1 MTPLAPRRIRTVTKR
16 RILLVRARAAICMRM
31 PLALPAKA
39 LVLEAESVALN
50 RVSRCDVKVV
60 TTLRA
65 GGDEK
70 WEGGGEK
77 RWC

>member
-60 TTLRA
+60 TTLPSGR
-65 GGDEK
+65 GREV
-70 WEGGGEK
+70 GGGGGKEMA
-77 RWC
+77 